1 MVCTARYTSEFCQ
14 IAGADVNCGKR
25 GFSGIDDNRCVPSFP
40 EEPMIPLNSRQ
51 GLPPSAF
58 WYVTLRSLVAGIFL
72 FLIGSLLHLVLN
84 SPNVACRGL
93 LCGHGGTTS
102 GLIYLFAMFLV
113 VNAILRYKWFSF
125 VLTDKNISID
135 SGVLFR
141 RSTTIRFDRIQDV
154 NTIRN
159 PLHMMLGLASVAIWT
174 ASLDQRV
181 GNANRPDGLI
191 VLNADTAEWLKEY
204 LSDPPAAHGAD
215 TAPSRNSPPAVG
227 GISARPGSASGV
239 LILIIAAALG
249 LVFLV
254 LRNST
259 PVTAPAASMA
269 ASSAS
274 APSATAVPGP
284 TSAVRHVR
292 KVQPVQSEVATEPKS
307 YTTSCAI
314 HQPGGIDGV
323 SLCADL
329 KEGGRCQHEAD
340 FQSHPT
346 QEPAVLTVVNRSSE
360 MVQFYWL
367 DRSGARSLYASLPP
381 GGHVDQQSHIG
392 AYWLA
397 STVDGHC
404 VGIISAAT
412 KTVGIF

>member
-1 MVCTARYTSEFCQ
+1 
-14 IAGADVNCGKR
+14 
-25 GFSGIDDNRCVPSFP
+25 
-40 EEPMIPLNSRQ
+40 MIPLNSRQ

-58 WYVTLRSLVAGIFL
+58 WYVTLRSLAAAIFL
-72 FLIGSLLHLVLN
+72 ILIGSLLHLALN
-84 SPNVACRGL
+84 SPNLACRGL
-93 LCGHGGTTS
+93 LCGRGSPTS
-102 GLIYLFAMFLV
+102 AVIYLFGIFLL
-113 VNAILRYKWFSF
+113 VNAVLRYKWFSF

-191 VLNADTAEWLKEY
+191 VLNADTAEWLREY
-204 LSDPPAAHGAD
+204 LSDPPAARGGD
-215 TAPSRNSPPAVG
+215 SAPSRNSPPVAG
-227 GISARPGSASGV
+227 GSSARPGIASGALV
-239 LILIIAAALG
+239 LIFAAALG
-249 LVFLV
+249 LGFLA

-259 PVTAPAASMA
+259 SVTVPAAS
-269 ASSAS
+269 S
-274 APSATAVPGP
+274 APSATTVPGP
-284 TSAVRHVR
+284 ASVARHVH
-292 KVQPVQSEVATEPKS
+292 KVQPAQSQAGAEVKS

-314 HQPGGIDGV
+314 HQSGDMGGV
-323 SLCADL
+323 SLCADM

-360 MVQFYWL
+360 IVRFYWL
-367 DRSGARSLYASLPP
+367 DMSGARSLYASLPP

-397 STVDGHC
+397 STTDGHC

>member
-1 MVCTARYTSEFCQ
+1 M
-14 IAGADVNCGKR
+14 DVNCGK
-25 GFSGIDDNRCVPSFP
+25 GGLNGIQHNRYVPSFP
-40 EEPMIPLNSRQ
+40 EEPVIPLNSRQ

-58 WYVTLRSLVAGIFL
+58 WYVTLSSLGAAIFL
-72 FLIGSLLHLVLN
+72 FLIGSLLHLGLN

-93 LCGHGGTTS
+93 LCGHGNQTS
-102 GLIYLFAMFLV
+102 TLIYLFAIFLV

-159 PLHMMLGLASVAIWT
+159 PLHMVLGLASVTIWT

-181 GNANRPDGLI
+181 GKANRPDGLI

-204 LSDPPAAHGAD
+204 LSDPP
-215 TAPSRNSPPAVG
+215 TARGGDSVPSHNSPPAAG
-227 GISARPGSASGV
+227 GSSARPGSAGIV
-239 LILIIAAALG
+239 LTLIFAAVIVLA
-249 LVFLV
+249 FIV
-254 LRNST
+254 LRHST
-259 PVTAPAASMA
+259 PVTPPAAST
-269 ASSAS
+269 
-274 APSATAVPGP
+274 ATSTTTSPGP
-284 TSAVRHVR
+284 ASVARPNADGTRNHVR
-292 KVQPVQSEVATEPKS
+292 KVQAPQSQAGAEVNS

-314 HQPGGIDGV
+314 HAPGGAEGV
-323 SLCADL
+323 SLCTDL

-360 MVQFYWL
+360 IVRFYWL
-367 DRSGARSLYASLPP
+367 DMSGARSLYASLPP

-397 STVDGHC
+397 STADGHC

>member
-1 MVCTARYTSEFCQ
+1 VA
-14 IAGADVNCGKR
+14 
-25 GFSGIDDNRCVPSFP
+25 
-40 EEPMIPLNSRQ
+40 
-51 GLPPSAF
+51 
-58 WYVTLRSLVAGIFL
+58 LRSLGAAIFL
-72 FLIGSLLHLVLN
+72 VLIGRLFQVASAHG
-84 SPNVACRGL
+84 ACRGL
-93 LCGHGGTTS
+93 LCGSVTGGQT
-102 GLIYLFAMFLV
+102 GALIYIFAIFLV

-141 RSTTIRFDRIQDV
+141 RSCTIRFDRIQDV

-174 ASLDQRV
+174 ASLDQRA
-181 GNANRPDGLI
+181 GKANRPDGLI
-191 VLNADTAEWLKEY
+191 VLNADTADWLREY
-204 LSDPPAAHGAD
+204 LSDPTPARGGD
-215 TAPSRNSPPAVG
+215 SSPSRNTQPMTGEGAP
-227 GISARPGSASGV
+227 RRGSAGIV
-239 LILIIAAALG
+239 LALTFAAAVA

-259 PVTAPAASMA
+259 PVPVP
-269 ASSAS
+269 SAS
-274 APSATAVPGP
+274 AASAASPASQAPQSPPATTLPG
-284 TSAVRHVR
+284 SASVARPNADGTKNHMR
-292 KVQPVQSEVATEPKS
+292 KVQAAQSEASAEVNS

-314 HQPGGIDGV
+314 HPPGGMDGV
-323 SLCADL
+323 SLCAEL
-329 KEGGRCQHEAD
+329 KEGGRCEHEAD
-340 FQSHPT
+340 FRSHPT

-360 MVQFYWL
+360 IVRFYWL
-367 DRSGARSLYASLPP
+367 DLSGARSLYASLPP

-397 STVDGHC
+397 STADGHC

>member
-1 MVCTARYTSEFCQ
+1 
-14 IAGADVNCGKR
+14 
-25 GFSGIDDNRCVPSFP
+25 
-40 EEPMIPLNSRQ
+40 MIPLNSRQ

-58 WYVTLRSLVAGIFL
+58 WYVALRSLAAAVFL
-72 FLIGSLLHLVLN
+72 VLIGRVFQFASNASH
-84 SPNVACRGL
+84 VACRGA
-93 LCGHGGTTS
+93 LCGSVTGGHT
-102 GLIYLFAMFLV
+102 GVLIYLFAIFLV

-141 RSTTIRFDRIQDV
+141 KSCTIRFDRIQDV

-191 VLNADTAEWLKEY
+191 VLNTDTADWLKEY
-204 LSDPPAAHGAD
+204 LTDPPTARGGD
-215 TAPSRNSPPAVG
+215 SAPSHNSPPVAG
-227 GISARPGSASGV
+227 AIPARHGSAWIV
-239 LILIIAAALG
+239 LIFAAAIA

-254 LRNST
+254 LRNAT
-259 PVTAPAASMA
+259 PVTAPVAST
-269 ASSAS
+269 ASTAQS
-274 APSATAVPGP
+274 APSAPTVTGP
-284 TSAVRHVR
+284 ASVVRPNADGTKNHLR
-292 KVQPVQSEVATEPKS
+292 KVQPAQSDAGAEAKS

-314 HQPGGIDGV
+314 RQPGGMDGV

-329 KEGGRCQHEAD
+329 KEGGRCEHEAD
-340 FQSHPT
+340 FRSHPT

-360 MVQFYWL
+360 IVRFYWL
-367 DRSGARSLYASLPP
+367 DLSGARSLYASLPP

-392 AYWLA
+392 AYWLT
-397 STVDGHC
+397 STADGHC

-412 KTVGIF
+412 KSVGIF

>member
-1 MVCTARYTSEFCQ
+1 
-14 IAGADVNCGKR
+14 
-25 GFSGIDDNRCVPSFP
+25 
-40 EEPMIPLNSRQ
+40 MIPLNSRQ
-51 GLPPSAF
+51 GLPSGAF
-58 WYVTLRSLVAGIFL
+58 LYMALRSVAAAIFL
-72 FLIGSLLHLVLN
+72 LLIGSLFQLLLN

-93 LCGHGGTTS
+93 LCGHGGGTS
-102 GLIYLFAMFLV
+102 ALFYLFAIFLV

-125 VLTDKNISID
+125 LLTDKNISID

-141 RSTTIRFDRIQDV
+141 KSCTIRFDRIQDV

-204 LSDPPAAHGAD
+204 LSDPP
-215 TAPSRNSPPAVG
+215 TARGSDSSASRNSQPAAG
-227 GISARPGSASGV
+227 GGSARPGSAGIV
-239 LILIIAAALG
+239 LTLTFAAALA
-249 LVFLV
+249 LAYLV
-254 LRNST
+254 LRHSA
-259 PVTAPAASMA
+259 PVTAPAAST
-269 ASSAS
+269 ASTV
-274 APSATAVPGP
+274 PSATTLPGP
-284 TSAVRHVR
+284 ASVARPNADRTKNHLR
-292 KVQPVQSEVATEPKS
+292 KNQPVQSEAGAEAMN
-307 YTTSCAI
+307 YATSCAI
-314 HQPGGIDGV
+314 HPPGGMDGV

-329 KEGGRCQHEAD
+329 KEGGRCGHEAD
-340 FQSHPT
+340 FRSHPT

-360 MVQFYWL
+360 IVRFYWL
-367 DRSGARSLYASLPP
+367 DLSGARSLYASLPP

-397 STVDGHC
+397 STADGRC

>member
-1 MVCTARYTSEFCQ
+1 M
-14 IAGADVNCGKR
+14 DVNCGK
-25 GFSGIDDNRCVPSFP
+25 GSFNGIQDNRFVPTP
-40 EEPMIPLNSRQ
+40 EEPMIPLNFRQ
-51 GLPPSAF
+51 GLPAGAF
-58 WYVTLRSLVAGIFL
+58 WYVALSSVAAAIFL
-72 FLIGSLLHLVLN
+72 ILIGSLLQLALN

-93 LCGHGGTTS
+93 LCGHGGGTS
-102 GLIYLFAMFLV
+102 VLFYSFAIFLV

-141 RSTTIRFDRIQDV
+141 RSCTIRFDRIQDV

-191 VLNADTAEWLKEY
+191 VLNVDTADWLKEY
-204 LSDPPAAHGAD
+204 LSDPPAARGGD
-215 TAPSRNSPPAVG
+215 SAPSRNNPPAAG
-227 GISARPGSASGV
+227 QSSGRPGSAG
-239 LILIIAAALG
+239 ILLTLTFAAVIALG
-249 LVFLV
+249 FLV
-254 LRNST
+254 LRHST
-259 PVTAPAASMA
+259 PVTAPAASA
-269 ASSAS
+269 VPP
-274 APSATAVPGP
+274 APSATTSAGP
-284 TSAVRHVR
+284 ASAVRPNADGTRSHLH
-292 KVQPVQSEVATEPKS
+292 KVGPSQSEAGAQVTS

-314 HQPGGIDGV
+314 HQAGGTDGV
-323 SLCADL
+323 GLCADL
-329 KEGGRCQHEAD
+329 KEGGRCGHEAD

-346 QEPAVLTVVNRSSE
+346 QESAVLTVVNRSSE
-360 MVQFYWL
+360 IVRFYWL
-367 DRSGARSLYASLPP
+367 DLSGARSLYASLPP

-397 STVDGHC
+397 STADGHC

>member
-1 MVCTARYTSEFCQ
+1 
-14 IAGADVNCGKR
+14 
-25 GFSGIDDNRCVPSFP
+25 
-40 EEPMIPLNSRQ
+40 MIPLNSRQ

-58 WYVTLRSLVAGIFL
+58 WYVTLRSLAAATFL
-72 FLIGSLLHLVLN
+72 ILIGSLLRLGLD

-93 LCGHGGTTS
+93 LCGHGGRTS
-102 GLIYLFAMFLV
+102 ALIYLFAIFLV

-125 VLTDKNISID
+125 LLTDKNISID

-191 VLNADTAEWLKEY
+191 VLDADTAEWLKEY
-204 LSDPPAAHGAD
+204 LSDPATVRGGD
-215 TAPSRNSPPAVG
+215 SAPSRNSPSVAG
-227 GISARPGSASGV
+227 GSSARPGSASGV
-239 LILIIAAALG
+239 LILIFAAALG

-254 LRNST
+254 FRHST
-259 PVTAPAASMA
+259 PVTAPTAST
-269 ASSAS
+269 
-274 APSATAVPGP
+274 APPAPPATTSPGP
-284 TSAVRHVR
+284 ASVVRHVR
-292 KVQPVQSEVATEPKS
+292 KVQPVQSEAGAEAKS
-307 YTTSCAI
+307 YATSCAI
-314 HQPGGIDGV
+314 HPPGGLGGV
-323 SLCADL
+323 GLCADL
-329 KEGGRCQHEAD
+329 KEGGRCEHEAD
-340 FQSHPT
+340 FRSHPT
-346 QEPAVLTVVNRSSE
+346 QEPAVLSVVNRSSE
-360 MVQFYWL
+360 IVRFFWL
-367 DRSGARSLYASLPP
+367 DLSGARALYASLPP

-397 STVDGHC
+397 STADGRC

>member
-1 MVCTARYTSEFCQ
+1 
-14 IAGADVNCGKR
+14 
-25 GFSGIDDNRCVPSFP
+25 
-40 EEPMIPLNSRQ
+40 MIPLNSRQ
-51 GLPPSAF
+51 GLPPNAF
-58 WYVTLRSLVAGIFL
+58 WYVALRSLAAAIFL
-72 FLIGSLLHLVLN
+72 ILIGSLFHLASN
-84 SPNVACRGL
+84 SSNVGCRGL
-93 LCGHGGTTS
+93 LCGHVSGGRTS
-102 GLIYLFAMFLV
+102 VLIYLFAIFLV

-141 RSTTIRFDRIQDV
+141 RSCTIRFDRIQDV

-191 VLNADTAEWLKEY
+191 VLNADTADWLKEY
-204 LSDPPAAHGAD
+204 LSDPQAARGGD
-215 TAPSRNSPPAVG
+215 SAPSRNSQTLAAAS
-227 GISARPGSASGV
+227 SARPGSASIA
-239 LILIIAAALG
+239 LILIFAAALA

-254 LRNST
+254 LRKST
-259 PVTAPAASMA
+259 PVTAPAAATAPS
-269 ASSAS
+269 ASTAPS
-274 APSATAVPGP
+274 APSATTSPEPG
-284 TSAVRHVR
+284 SVVRHVR
-292 KVQPVQSEVATEPKS
+292 KVQPVQPEAGAEAKS

-314 HQPGGIDGV
+314 HPPGGMDGV
-323 SLCADL
+323 SLCAEL
-329 KEGGRCQHEAD
+329 KEGGRCEHEAD
-340 FQSHPT
+340 FRSHPT

-360 MVQFYWL
+360 IVRFYWL
-367 DRSGARSLYASLPP
+367 DLSGARTLYASLPP

-397 STVDGHC
+397 STADGHC

-412 KTVGIF
+412 KSVGIF

>member
-1 MVCTARYTSEFCQ
+1 
-14 IAGADVNCGKR
+14 
-25 GFSGIDDNRCVPSFP
+25 
-40 EEPMIPLNSRQ
+40 MIPLNSRQ

-58 WYVTLRSLVAGIFL
+58 WYVTLRSLAAAIFL
-72 FLIGSLLHLVLN
+72 ILIGSLLHLALN
-84 SPNVACRGL
+84 SPNLACRGL
-93 LCGHGGTTS
+93 LCGRGSPTS
-102 GLIYLFAMFLV
+102 ALIYLFGIFLL
-113 VNAILRYKWFSF
+113 VNAVLRYKWFSF

-204 LSDPPAAHGAD
+204 LSDPPAARGGD
-215 TAPSRNSPPAVG
+215 SAPSRNSPPAAG
-227 GISARPGSASGV
+227 GSSARPGLASGALV
-239 LILIIAAALG
+239 LIFATALG
-249 LVFLV
+249 LGFLA

-259 PVTAPAASMA
+259 PVTAPAASTP
-269 ASSAS
+269 
-274 APSATAVPGP
+274 PSATTVPGP
-284 TSAVRHVR
+284 ASVVRHVH
-292 KVQPVQSEVATEPKS
+292 KVQPAQSEAGAEVKS

-314 HQPGGIDGV
+314 HQSGGMGGV

-360 MVQFYWL
+360 IVRFYWL
-367 DRSGARSLYASLPP
+367 DMSGARSLYASLPP

-397 STVDGHC
+397 STTDGHC

>member
-1 MVCTARYTSEFCQ
+1 
-14 IAGADVNCGKR
+14 
-25 GFSGIDDNRCVPSFP
+25 
-40 EEPMIPLNSRQ
+40 MIPLNSRQ

-58 WYVTLRSLVAGIFL
+58 WYVTLRSLAAALFL
-72 FLIGSLLHLVLN
+72 ILIGSLFQLT
-84 SPNVACRGL
+84 SSSANVACRGL
-93 LCGHGGTTS
+93 LCGHMSGGRTS
-102 GLIYLFAMFLV
+102 ALIYLFAIFLV

-191 VLNADTAEWLKEY
+191 VLDADTAEWLKEY
-204 LSDPPAAHGAD
+204 LSDPPTARGGD
-215 TAPSRNSPPAVG
+215 SAPSRNSPSAAG
-227 GISARPGSASGV
+227 GSSARPGSASSV
-239 LILIIAAALG
+239 LILIFAAALG

-254 LRNST
+254 LRHST
-259 PVTAPAASMA
+259 PVTAPAASTA
-269 ASSAS
+269 PS
-274 APSATAVPGP
+274 APSAPTLPGP
-284 TSAVRHVR
+284 ASVARHVR
-292 KVQPVQSEVATEPKS
+292 KVQPVQSEADAEAKS

-314 HQPGGIDGV
+314 HQPGGVDGV
-323 SLCADL
+323 GPCADL
-329 KEGGRCQHEAD
+329 KEGGRCEHEAD
-340 FQSHPT
+340 FRSHPT

-360 MVQFYWL
+360 IVRFYWL
-367 DRSGARSLYASLPP
+367 DLSGARTLYASLPP

-397 STVDGHC
+397 STAGGRC

>member
-1 MVCTARYTSEFCQ
+1 
-14 IAGADVNCGKR
+14 
-25 GFSGIDDNRCVPSFP
+25 
-40 EEPMIPLNSRQ
+40 MIPLNSRQ

-58 WYVTLRSLVAGIFL
+58 WYMALRSVAAAIFL
-72 FLIGSLLHLVLN
+72 ILIGSVFQLASN
-84 SPNVACRGL
+84 SSNVACRGL
-93 LCGHGGTTS
+93 LCGHVSGGGAS
-102 GLIYLFAMFLV
+102 ALIYLFAIFLV

-125 VLTDKNISID
+125 LLTDKSISID

-141 RSTTIRFDRIQDV
+141 RSCTIRFDRIQDV

-191 VLNADTAEWLKEY
+191 VLDVDTADWLKEY
-204 LSDPPAAHGAD
+204 LTDPP
-215 TAPSRNSPPAVG
+215 TARGGDSASSRNNQPTAGERSV
-227 GISARPGSASGV
+227 RPGGAGMLLT
-239 LILIIAAALG
+239 LIVVAAMALG
-249 LVFLV
+249 FIV
-254 LRNST
+254 LRNSR
-259 PVTAPAASMA
+259 PVAGSAAST
-269 ASSAS
+269 
-274 APSATAVPGP
+274 APSATTLPGP
-284 TSAVRHVR
+284 VPVVRPNADGTKNHLR
-292 KVQPVQSEVATEPKS
+292 KLQPAQSEAGAEARV

-314 HQPGGIDGV
+314 HQPGGMDGV

-329 KEGGRCQHEAD
+329 KEGGRCEHEAD
-340 FQSHPT
+340 FRSHPT

-360 MVQFYWL
+360 TVRFYWL
-367 DRSGARSLYASLPP
+367 DLSGARSLYASLPP

-397 STVDGHC
+397 STADGHC

>member
-1 MVCTARYTSEFCQ
+1 
-14 IAGADVNCGKR
+14 
-25 GFSGIDDNRCVPSFP
+25 
-40 EEPMIPLNSRQ
+40 
-51 GLPPSAF
+51 
-58 WYVTLRSLVAGIFL
+58 
-72 FLIGSLLHLVLN
+72 
-84 SPNVACRGL
+84 
-93 LCGHGGTTS
+93 
-102 GLIYLFAMFLV
+102 
-113 VNAILRYKWFSF
+113 
-125 VLTDKNISID
+125 
-135 SGVLFR
+135 
-141 RSTTIRFDRIQDV
+141 
-154 NTIRN
+154 
-159 PLHMMLGLASVAIWT
+159 MMLGLASVAIWT

-204 LSDPPAAHGAD
+204 LSDPPAARGAD
-215 TAPSRNSPPAVG
+215 SAPSRNSPPAAG
-227 GISARPGSASGV
+227 GSSARPGSASGV
-239 LILIIAAALG
+239 LILIIAASLG

-259 PVTAPAASMA
+259 PATAPAASTA
-269 ASSAS
+269 PS
-274 APSATAVPGP
+274 APSATTVPAP
-284 TSAVRHVR
+284 TSVARHVR
-292 KVQPVQSEVATEPKS
+292 KVQPVQSEAGTEAKS

-329 KEGGRCQHEAD
+329 KEGGRCAHEAD